1 MSNQIIEKFKEKT
14 KIDCYRAKLLEEKP
28 SILDDKIG
36 GIPYLPVGEEYPK
49 DENGNDLA
57 LLIQVNL
64 KNIDLENYPKKGVLE
79 IFIDKEVDYPCK
91 YQIRYFEEG
100 LEYQENIPQVDLT
113 QFVVDKPIKIEF
125 EKSVDYMPIADY
137 RFEDTM
143 KEVIEEVTGKEL
155 TDLDEIQ
162 ELLEDNEKDFD
173 YINDNYISVG
183 GYANFTQ
190 TDPRTYEKKDMTD
203 CLIKIDSY
211 IDLRK
216 ICVGDAGI
224 IFVLIKPEDIKDCK
238 FENAFVDWD
247 CS

>member
-14 KIDCYRAKLLEEKP
+14 KKDCYKVNLLEEKP

-49 DENGNDLA
+49 DKNGNELA

-64 KNIDLENYPKKGVLE
+64 KNVDLENYPKKGILE
-79 IFIDKEVDYPCK
+79 VFIDKEVDYPCV

-100 LEYQENIPQVDLT
+100 LEYQEDLPELDLT
-113 QFVVDKPIKIEF
+113 QFVVNKPVKISL

-143 KEVIEEVTGKEL
+143 KEVILEVTGKEV
-155 TDLDEIQ
+155 TDSDEIQ
-162 ELLEDNEKDFD
+162 ELLEDNEKEFD
-173 YINDNYISVG
+173 YINENYISIG

-211 IDLRK
+211 INLREFC
-216 ICVGDAGI
+216 IGDAGI
-224 IFVLIKPEDIKDCK
+224 LFVLIKPEDIKDCN